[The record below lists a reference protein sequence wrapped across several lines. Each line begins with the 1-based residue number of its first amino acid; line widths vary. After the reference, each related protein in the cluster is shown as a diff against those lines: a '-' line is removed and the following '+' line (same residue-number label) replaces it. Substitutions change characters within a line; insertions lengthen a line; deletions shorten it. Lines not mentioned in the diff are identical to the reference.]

1 MEGLTVSWVGAV
13 VGIVIAIVLILRKMN
28 PMYALTLGAITG
40 ALIGG
45 ADLTQTV
52 AILINGSQSVMST
65 VVRVLAAGVFAG
77 IMMESGAAV
86 SIANTI
92 VQKLGAKFSI
102 VALALATMVITGVG
116 VFIPVAVL
124 IVSAIALEVG
134 KETGISKL
142 ALLLAM
148 SGGGKAGNI
157 ISPNPNT
164 IAAAG
169 GFDVSLSSVMM
180 YGFIPALFGL
190 LTAILLS
197 SLIKKKGPKV
207 TDADI
212 NEAEDN
218 SKVPTFMM
226 ALVAPIVAIVLLMI
240 GPVGTLLNINVLSK
254 FSLDALYVLP
264 IAGVV
269 GLLAM
274 KQGRKLLPFMT
285 SGLNRM
291 TPTVLVLIGAG
302 TIGGVITAS
311 DLSVQVVGLIE
322 KSGIDGTLLAPIAG
336 ILMGAATASTSTGVI
351 LASGSFSKAILDMG
365 VAPLSGSVMVHSG
378 ATVLDHLPH
387 GTYFHVT
394 GDSMSLNIKERFSI
408 VGYEMLVGLVMT
420 IVATI
425 LYGFL

>member
-13 VGIVIAIVLILRKMN
+13 IGIALAIILIIRKMN
-28 PMYALTLGAITG
+28 PLYALTLGAIMG
-40 ALIGG
+40 SLIGG
-45 ADLTQTV
+45 ANLAETV
-52 AILINGSQSVMST
+52 TILINGSQSVMST
-65 VVRVLAAGVFAG
+65 VVRVLGAGVFAG

-92 VQKLGAKFSI
+92 VKKLGAKFSI

-207 TDADI
+207 TDTDI

-218 SKVPTFMM
+218 TQIPSFMM
-226 ALVAPIVAIVLLMI
+226 ALVAPIVAIVLLML
-240 GPVGTLLNINVLSK
+240 GPVGTLLNIKVLAT

-311 DLSVQVVGLIE
+311 DLSIQVVSLIE
-322 KSGIDGTLLAPIAG
+322 KSGLDGTLLAPIAG

-351 LASGSFSKAILDMG
+351 LASGSFSKAILDIG
-365 VAPLSGSVMVHSG
+365 VAPLAGSVMVHSG

-408 VGYEMLVGLVMT
+408 VGHEMLVGLVMT